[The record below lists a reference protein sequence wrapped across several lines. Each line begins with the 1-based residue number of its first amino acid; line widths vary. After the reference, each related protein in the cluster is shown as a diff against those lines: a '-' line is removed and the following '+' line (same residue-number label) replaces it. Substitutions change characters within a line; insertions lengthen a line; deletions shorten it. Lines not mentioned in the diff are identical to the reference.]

1 MKVSRIAATALALA
15 LGGCGL
21 FDSGELWS
29 SGRYLVLWIDEP
41 DQAHLAYR
49 MDDGRAVALSDPCV
63 SAVAENV
70 AYIAVELRAPQS
82 AKGPRYQL
90 FVKGVPTPRTPPAT
104 PLGEP
109 MLRQVYE
116 PLAQRLALPPL
127 RAVGE
132 WNPCGGQN

>member
-1 MKVSRIAATALALA
+1 MKVSCIAATALALA

-21 FDSGELWS
+21 FDSGKLWS

-49 MDDGRAVALSDPCV
+49 MDDGCALALSGPCV
-63 SAVAENV
+63 SAVAENA

-82 AKGPRYQL
+82 SKGLRYQI
-90 FVKGVPTPRTPPAT
+90 FVKRMPTLRTPPAT

-109 MLRQVYE
+109 MLQQVYE
-116 PLAQRLALPPL
+116 PLAQSLALPPL
-127 RAVGE
+127 RALGE
-132 WNPCGGQN
+132 WNPCGGES